1 MKTKREEACSKD
13 SIILKPKPQ
22 CTFKAQCESAKSKM
36 YATSQK
42 DNVPV
47 RTWNRSEF
55 RTRISLFHCF
65 ISLKIVVLSFLSQT
79 VYVIHT
85 MYICAR
91 SSTGVDRFLY
101 NTLTNICRWYQI
113 YLLIRGN
120 APLENWTFSFAKKNN
135 KFAEYRAFRIH
146 LHSTNC

>member
-1 MKTKREEACSKD
+1 MKWQKMKTKREEACSKD

-79 VYVIHT
+79 VYVYMCALFNWRRQVLIQYTYKHMSLISNLFT
-85 MYICAR
+85 HPWQCTTRELNFFIC
-91 SSTGVDRFLY
+91 
-101 NTLTNICRWYQI
+101 
-113 YLLIRGN
+113 
-120 APLENWTFSFAKKNN
+120 KK
-135 KFAEYRAFRIH
+135 KQ
-146 LHSTNC
+146 